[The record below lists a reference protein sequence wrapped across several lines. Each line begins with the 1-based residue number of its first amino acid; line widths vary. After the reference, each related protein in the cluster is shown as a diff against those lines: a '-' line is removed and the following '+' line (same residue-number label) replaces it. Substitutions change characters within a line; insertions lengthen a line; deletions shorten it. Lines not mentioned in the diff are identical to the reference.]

1 MAPKLA
7 VPQRS
12 ASKPA
17 VAAGSVDAQST
28 ADGGKKLPFTMVRLN
43 NNAIESLLPL
53 YRVLD
58 SLLLDASNLTWIDLS
73 FNAITAIGAAF
84 KRLPHLKRLYL
95 HSNCISL
102 LSEAENLQ
110 DNRELT
116 VLTLHANP
124 VQEKE
129 NYRIFRP

>member
-1 MAPKLA
+1 
-7 VPQRS
+7 VEPQ
-12 ASKPA
+12 PL
-17 VAAGSVDAQST
+17 G
-28 ADGGKKLPFTMVRLN
+28 DGGTKLPHTMVRLN
-43 NNAIESLLPL
+43 NNAIDSLLPL

-58 SLLLDASNLTWIDLS
+58 SFLLDASRLTWIDLS

-116 VLTLHANP
+116 ALTLHANP

-129 NYRIFRP
+129 NYRIFRTDFQCYFAI